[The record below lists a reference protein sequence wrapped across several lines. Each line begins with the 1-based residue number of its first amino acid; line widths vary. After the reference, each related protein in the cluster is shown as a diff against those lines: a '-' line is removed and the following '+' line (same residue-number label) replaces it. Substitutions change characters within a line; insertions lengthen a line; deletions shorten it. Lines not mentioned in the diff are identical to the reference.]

1 MGEWWNGLDPIN
13 QGFFVAAF
21 LFSIVFVWQL
31 IASIMGL
38 SGDVDID
45 VELDADG
52 FDFSDAVDSIDAFQ
66 VLSIRSILAFCT
78 LFSWSGSLYLQAG
91 KDITMALIF
100 SMLWGAA
107 AMLSVAGLLYLL
119 RKMTETGTV
128 RLARCLG
135 VDGTVY
141 LDIPADGTGEI
152 RILVGEVI
160 QNVKARTAGEPCKA
174 GEPITVTKIL
184 GPTTVEVAPTSKTN
198 ATTNLS

>member
-21 LFSIVFVWQL
+21 LFSVVFVWQL
-31 IASIMGL
+31 VAAIMGL
-38 SGDVDID
+38 SGDVDVD
-45 VELDADG
+45 FDADG
-52 FDFSDAVDSIDAFQ
+52 FDISHAVDSIDAFQ

-91 KDITMALIF
+91 KDITMALVF
-100 SMLWGAA
+100 SMLWGVA

-160 QNVKARTAGEPCKA
+160 QNVKARTAGKPCKA